1 MLKKICPVILCGGS
15 GTRLWPLSRK
25 SLPKQFV
32 PLFKNKS
39 LLQITL
45 DRFFSNDSKAK
56 FDTQS
61 TKLAKQAI
69 CVGSIEH
76 KFLMKDIVDESEASS
91 KFILEPLPRNTSAA
105 MAATCLMAGK
115 DEILVFCPSDHFIN
129 DLDEYINTVILASY
143 SVEKNTIVAL
153 GARPTFPSTAYGYMD
168 VFKKSK
174 DQKFFNVRKFIEK
187 PDLKNAQQLIE
198 SKNVFWNAGSFM
210 AYPDTVLDALD
221 KFAPDIL
228 NHVVKAFKAGK
239 RSGSSL
245 LLDHDWMEKCR
256 SESIDYAVMEKHESV
271 RMIPLTSGWSD
282 IGSWNALAD
291 LFEPDLNGNR
301 SSGKAHFIE
310 AKNTFVYSMGREVV
324 TVGTEDIFIV
334 ETPDAILVSNISTA
348 EKIRSVVK
356 ILEKAEIT
364 QAHSHRKVTR
374 PWGVFDSIDQ
384 GEHFQV
390 KRIIVKPGGR
400 LSLQKHS
407 KRAEHWIVVRGRA
420 RVTRSE
426 EVFELRENQSTYIPL
441 GVKHRLENPY
451 SDPLEIIEVQSGT
464 YFGEDDIERFD
475 DVYGRD

>member
-32 PLFKNKS
+32 PLFNNKS
-39 LLQITL
+39 LLEITL
-45 DRFFSNDSKAK
+45 DRFFSSGSCAK
-56 FDTQS
+56 FNTQS
-61 TKLAKQAI
+61 IELTEKAI
-69 CVGSIEH
+69 CVGSIQH
-76 KFLMKDIVDESEASS
+76 KFLMQDIVKESEALS

-105 MAATCLMAGK
+105 MAAACLMASE
-115 DEILVFCPSDHFIN
+115 DEILIFCPSDHFIN
-129 DLDEYINTVILASY
+129 DVDEYINTVVSASC
-143 SVEKNTIVAL
+143 SVKKDSIVAL
-153 GARPTFPSTAYGYMD
+153 GAKPSFPSTAYGYME
-168 VFKKSK
+168 VFKEFN
-174 DQKFFNVRKFIEK
+174 DQKFFNVKKFIEK
-187 PDLKNAQQLIE
+187 PDLKNAQRLIE

-210 AYPDTVLDALD
+210 AYPDTVLNALE

-228 NHVVKAFKAGK
+228 DHVTKAFKAGK
-239 RSGSSL
+239 SSGSSF
-245 LLDHDWMEKCR
+245 LLDYDWMEKCR
-256 SESIDYAVMEKHESV
+256 GESIDYAVMEKHENV

-282 IGSWNALAD
+282 IGSWNALSD
-291 LFEPDLNGNR
+291 LFEPDSNGNR

-324 TVGTEDIFIV
+324 VVGTEDIFVV
-334 ETPDAILVSNISTA
+334 ETPDAILVSDIFSA
-348 EKIRSVVK
+348 EKIRAVVK
-356 ILEKAEIT
+356 VLEKAEIT

-420 RVTRSE
+420 RVTRGE
-426 EVFELRENQSTYIPL
+426 DVFELKENQSTYIPL

-451 SDPLEIIEVQSGT
+451 EEALEIIEVQSGT

>member
-32 PLFKNKS
+32 PLFNNKS

-45 DRFFSNDSKAK
+45 DRFFSNNSLAK
-56 FDTQS
+56 FNTQS
-61 TKLAKQAI
+61 TKLMEHAI
-69 CVGSIEH
+69 CVGSIQHE
-76 KFLMKDIVDESEASS
+76 FLMKDIVNESEASS
-91 KFILEPLPRNTSAA
+91 KFILEPIPRNTSAA
-105 MAATCLMAGK
+105 MAAACLMAGK
-115 DEILVFCPSDHFIN
+115 DEVLIFCPSDHFIN
-129 DLDEYINTVILASY
+129 DIDEYIDTVVSASHF
-143 SVEKNTIVAL
+143 VEKGSIVAL
-153 GARPTFPSTAYGYMD
+153 GAKPSFPSTAYGYMD
-168 VFKKSK
+168 VFKESDK
-174 DQKFFNVRKFIEK
+174 QKFFNVKKFIEK

-198 SKNVFWNAGSFM
+198 SKNVYWNAGSFM
-210 AYPDTVLDALD
+210 AYPSTVLSALE

-228 NHVVKAFKAGK
+228 NHVTKAFNSG
-239 RSGSSL
+239 RSSGSSIF
-245 LLDHDWMEKCR
+245 LDQDWMEKCR
-256 SESIDYAVMEKHESV
+256 SESIDYAVMEKHENV

-291 LFEPDLNGNR
+291 LFEPDSNGNR

-324 TVGTEDIFIV
+324 TVGTEDIFVV

-420 RVTRSE
+420 RVTRGE

-475 DVYGRD
+475 DVYGRG